1 MGIGEKASARTN
13 WKIETKTPAVNR
25 ALKEIHN
32 GRSRKIYLPVV
43 SKQGKLFI
51 SAWVLSGREENLL

>member
-32 GRSRKIYLPVV
+32 GRSRKIYLPV
-43 SKQGKLFI
+43 I
-51 SAWVLSGREENLL
+51 SENKENYLSQPGF